1 MIVLFTDFGPGG
13 PYVGQMHAVVAQQ
26 APGTAVIDLF
36 HDVPS
41 FDIRA
46 AAYLLPAYTRG
57 FPPGTVHVCVVDPGV
72 GSERRALI
80 VKADHR
86 WYVGPDN
93 GLFHV
98 LARRARDLE
107 CHEIRWRPAQL
118 SASFHGRDLFA
129 PVATQLVHGMMP
141 DCVPAALTPALPD
154 WPEDLPQVL
163 YIDHFGNAIT
173 GLRAERL
180 GRDVRLRIGGTD
192 LAYARTYSD
201 VRAGQGFWY
210 ENANGLV
217 EIVVNQARA
226 SDQLGI
232 AVGDSIGMYDALF

>member
-13 PYVGQMHAVVAQQ
+13 PYVGQMHAALAQQ
-26 APGTAVIDLF
+26 APGTPVIDLF

-72 GSERRALI
+72 GSERRALM

-98 LARRARDLE
+98 LARRARDME
-107 CHEIRWRPAQL
+107 CQEIRWQPAQL

-129 PVATQLVHGMMP
+129 PVAAQLARGLMP
-141 DCVPAALTPALPD
+141 DCVPAKLTPPAPD
-154 WPEDLPQVL
+154 WPEDLAQVL

-173 GLRAERL
+173 GLRAEYL
-180 GRDVRLRIGGTD
+180 GHDVRLRIAGTD
-192 LAYARTYSD
+192 LAYARTYSE

-217 EIVVNQARA
+217 EIAFNQGRA
-226 SDQLGI
+226 SDRLGI
-232 AVGDSIGMYDALF
+232 AVGDKLGV

>member
-13 PYVGQMHAVVAQQ
+13 PYVGQMRAVLAQQ

-46 AAYLLPAYTRG
+46 AAYLLPAYTRS
-57 FPPGTVHVCVVDPGV
+57 FPPGTVFVCVVDPGV
-72 GSERRALI
+72 GSERLALI

-98 LARRARDLE
+98 LARRARALE
-107 CHEIRWRPAQL
+107 CHEIRWRPAPL

-129 PVATQLVHGMMP
+129 PVAAQLVHGLMP
-141 DCVPAALTPALPD
+141 DSVPAVLTPPVPD

-163 YIDHFGNAIT
+163 YIDHFGNAVT
-173 GLRAERL
+173 GLRADRL
-180 GRDVRLRIGGTD
+180 ARDARLQIGSVTLD
-192 LAYARTYSD
+192 RARTYSGTE
-201 VRAGQGFWY
+201 VGNGFWY
-210 ENANGLV
+210 ENANGLA
-217 EIVVNQARA
+217 EIAVNEGRA
-226 SDQLGI
+226 SAKYMI
-232 AVGDSIGMYDALF
+232 AVGDQVRVS

>member
-1 MIVLFTDFGPGG
+1 M
-13 PYVGQMHAVVAQQ
+13 
-26 APGTAVIDLF
+26 
-36 HDVPS
+36 PS
-41 FDIRA
+41 HDIRA

-57 FPPGTVHVCVVDPGV
+57 FPPGTVHVCIADPGV
-72 GSERRALI
+72 GSERRALV

-93 GLFHV
+93 GLFHI
-98 LARRARDLE
+98 LARRARNLE
-107 CHEIRWRPAQL
+107 CHEIRWRPVPL
-118 SASFHGRDLFA
+118 SASFHGRDLFV
-129 PVATQLVHGMMP
+129 PVAAQLARGLLP
-141 DCVPAALTPALPD
+141 DCVPAVLTPPVPD

-173 GLRAERL
+173 GLRAEYL
-180 GRDVRLRIGGTD
+180 GRGMRLRIGATD
-192 LAYARTYSD
+192 LAYARTYSE

-217 EIVVNQARA
+217 EIAVNQARA

-232 AVGDSIGMYDALF
+232 AVGDSVGV

>member
-13 PYVGQMHAVVAQQ
+13 PYVGQMHAVLAQQ
-26 APGTAVIDLF
+26 APGTPVIDLF

-98 LARRARDLE
+98 LARRARELE
-107 CHEIRWRPAQL
+107 CYEIRWRPAPL

-129 PVATQLVHGMMP
+129 PVATQLVHGLMP
-141 DCVPAALTPALPD
+141 DCTPAALTPPRPD

-180 GRDVRLRIGGTD
+180 GRDVRLHIGGAD

-217 EIVVNQARA
+217 EIAVNRARA
-226 SDQLGI
+226 SDQFGI
-232 AVGDSIGMYDALF
+232 AVGDIVDL